1 MRALL
6 PNVVDVLMHGAAG
19 FGWRAGF
26 DGFEH
31 FPVFKAIFIGEDD
44 EIQLALFF
52 ELFLKFCQHMDE
64 NGIFREGG
72 DAVVEPGVNVF
83 EGKAFLFQ
91 DAFKFGDLFRVAR
104 SVAQ

>member
-52 ELFLKFCQHMDE
+52 ELFLKFWIRRIDRSILAIYRTATI
-64 NGIFREGG
+64 G
-72 DAVVEPGVNVF
+72 
-83 EGKAFLFQ
+83 
-91 DAFKFGDLFRVAR
+91 FK
-104 SVAQ
+104 

>member
-52 ELFLKFCQHMDE
+52 ELFRNSASIWMRMGFFE
-64 NGIFREGG
+64 R
-72 DAVVEPGVNVF
+72 AVTPLWNLV
-83 EGKAFLFQ
+83 
-91 DAFKFGDLFRVAR
+91 
-104 SVAQ
+104 

>member
-44 EIQLALFF
+44 EIQLALF
-52 ELFLKFCQHMDE
+52 LNC
-64 NGIFREGG
+64 
-72 DAVVEPGVNVF
+72 
-83 EGKAFLFQ
+83 
-91 DAFKFGDLFRVAR
+91 
-104 SVAQ
+104 S